1 MASTSHFIAVVDD
14 NSSLLRALERLLSTR
29 PWTTKTFQCGKDFL
43 ASLPDGLPDCL
54 IVDLHMPEM
63 SGLELL
69 KILAGKGLKIPT
81 IIITS
86 NIDAA
91 TRLHCMSAGVVAY
104 LPKPI
109 HRAELFAAID
119 AVSTGGSK

>member
-1 MASTSHFIAVVDD
+1 
-14 NSSLLRALERLLSTR
+14 
-29 PWTTKTFQCGKDFL
+29 
-43 ASLPDGLPDCL
+43 
-54 IVDLHMPEM
+54 MPEM

-69 KILAGKGLKIPT
+69 KILAGKDLKIPT

-91 TRLHCMSAGVVAY
+91 IRLHCFPASVVAY

-119 AVSTGGSK
+119 AASAGGSK

>member
-1 MASTSHFIAVVDD
+1 MTNTFRFIVVVDD
-14 NSSLLRALERLLSTR
+14 NSSLLRAIARLLSTR
-29 PWTTKTFQCGKDFL
+29 PWTTKTFQSAEEFL

-54 IVDLHMPEM
+54 IVDLHMPAM
-63 SGLELL
+63 SGLELQQTL
-69 KILAGKGLKIPT
+69 TSKGIKIPT

-86 NIDAA
+86 NMDAA
-91 TRLHCMSAGVVAY
+91 TRQRCMSVGMVAY

-109 HRAELFAAID
+109 HSAELFAAID